1 MDSYG
6 RTAQEDLAKQKSLPK
21 TFIIQAEPTARGYK
35 DGSPTRKHGVWD
47 CC

>member
-1 MDSYG
+1 MDSSG